1 MWCGSAAS
9 RRCLQALENHIAVEL
24 AATTVGMEALKFAHG
39 DLAALVERT
48 DAAHQV
54 GDLLIV
60 KVMAIAVGVAVVLPA
75 NEVVAGLKL
84 RGVVALKRRG
94 ELGAGFGANGLAR
107 HALVIH
113 KLPKADGDDAAR
125 ARLAHQSV
133 EHAYAVLARRHVVHK
148 AKADRDVGERGV
160 EKHVG
165 CLGGVEL
172 HKGIEHVEFL
182 EVQVGN
188 AQGVTMCIDGQVLA
202 RVDAIELKRAAGI
215 CRGICTVDALGGK
228 CAAGGKVLE
237 SHIAAGK
244 IEDANG
250 MLDRGDVELFERN
263 VHGTHPAGPWGL
275 ARIGKG
281 GGVLAIERIVEL
293 DERRGEIAVHGA
305 ELPPLAVRNKQ
316 YDHTTVNA
324 ATGTTEP
331 WVIAL
336 FGHISAAHMCP
347 QPPVV
352 KNLTRIGGMLLAVA
366 DRFLTVQG
374 ALRTKTVRRHGW
386 HHIGGTMNVETAQR
400 LADLRRSKGFSQE
413 GLARKLGL
421 SRQAVSKW
429 ERAESSPDTENLIS
443 LAKLYGVSLDELLN
457 PSDEIEDDIEF
468 ENEDRARQR
477 EAEAAERART
487 HEAAARATEAAT
499 QASDAAAKAAQAASW
514 SAKAANAATAQAT
527 SGTAVGSTPVKGPF
541 QSFPYWAVCWL
552 LFFLLMFLFGAG
564 PFAALIFFT
573 IPIYH
578 WVARALDGDWA
589 RGDIQV
595 GPASVA
601 IKAQGKDASAEP
613 DADVATATTAEPC
626 AKEGDE

>member
-1 MWCGSAAS
+1 MRRGSAAS
-9 RRCLQALENHIAVEL
+9 RRCLQALEDHIAVEL
-24 AATTVGMEALKFAHG
+24 AAATVGMEALKLAHG
-39 DLAALVERT
+39 DLAALVERS

-75 NEVVAGLKL
+75 NEVVAGFKL
-84 RGVVALKRRG
+84 RGIVTLKRWG
-94 ELGAGFGANGLAR
+94 ELGAGFGSNGLAR
-107 HALVIH
+107 HALVVH
-113 KLPKADGDDAAR
+113 KLPKTDGDDAAR
-125 ARLAHQSV
+125 ARLAHQGV

-160 EKHVG
+160 EKRVG
-165 CLGGVEL
+165 RLGGVEL
-172 HKGIEHVEFL
+172 HEGVEHIEFL

-188 AQGVTMCIDGQVLA
+188 AQGVTACIDGQVLA
-202 RVDAIELKRAAGI
+202 RVDTIELEGAVGI
-215 CRGICTVDALGGK
+215 CRGARAVDALGSQR
-228 CAAGGKVLE
+228 AAGGKVLKA
-237 SHIAAGK
+237 HIAAGK
-244 IEDANG
+244 IEDADG
-250 MLDRGDVELFERN
+250 MLDGGHIELVERY
-263 VHGTHPAGPWGL
+263 VHGAHPAGPRSL

-293 DERRGEIAVHGA
+293 DERCGEIAVHGA

-324 ATGTTEP
+324 ATGTTELR
-331 WVIAL
+331 VIAL
-336 FGHISAAHMCP
+336 FGHISAAHICP

-514 SAKAANAATAQAT
+514 SAQAANAATAQVTGAGAT
-527 SGTAVGSTPVKGPF
+527 SVTPVKGPF

-595 GPASVA
+595 GPAPEA
-601 IKAQGKDASAEP
+601 AKAQDVSAAV
-613 DADVATATTAEPC
+613 DADMAAATTAESS